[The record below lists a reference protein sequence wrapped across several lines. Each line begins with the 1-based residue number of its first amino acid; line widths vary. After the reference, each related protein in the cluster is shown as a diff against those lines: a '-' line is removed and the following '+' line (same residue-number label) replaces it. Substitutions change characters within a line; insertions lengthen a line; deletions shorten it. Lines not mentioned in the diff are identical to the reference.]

1 VSSYRLLSARRHGRW
16 QRFTACRLGAAPGRV
31 ILVPPANSA
40 VARECP
46 SPLGDAADLPGRA
59 SRKGKELFYR
69 GRPLAS
75 VEPDK
80 DLPGKWRVRMPD
92 GHVTDMVNLTRAKD
106 AALSLASAALDRE
119 CSEAA

>member
-1 VSSYRLLSARRHGRW
+1 MPIPRT
-16 QRFTACRLGAAPGRV
+16 RFTW
-31 ILVPPANSA
+31 
-40 VARECP
+40 
-46 SPLGDAADLPGRA
+46 
-59 SRKGKELFYR
+59 KGEQLFYQ

-80 DLPGKWRVRMPD
+80 DWPGMWRVRMAD